1 MILSG
6 KEAADHIHAQIKQ
19 TIEQLESP
27 PGLAVV
33 LLGENPSSHT
43 YVNMKRRACEKVG
56 IRSFF
61 HHLPDSTTE
70 NELLLLVEKLNRD
83 PHTDGI
89 LVQLPLPGHIDPIS
103 IVEAIAPNKDVDG
116 FHPVNLGKVIAGL
129 GDGFIPCTPL
139 GIKHLLEYYHIGVEG
154 KHVVIVGRSAI
165 VGKPL
170 AALFMQNAPGCNA
183 TVTVVH
189 SRTPNP
195 QNFTRQA
202 DILIAA
208 VGIPRFIK
216 ADMVKEGAVVV
227 DVGINREEGR
237 LVGDVDFEN
246 VEKKCKAITPVP
258 KGVGPM
264 TVAMLLHNT
273 LLAFQRNRS

>member
-6 KEAADHIHAQIKQ
+6 KEVADNIHLQLKQ
-19 TIEQLESP
+19 TIGSLSSA
-27 PGLAVV
+27 PGLAVI
-33 LLGENPSSHT
+33 LLGDNPSSQT

-56 IRSFF
+56 IHSFF

-70 NELLLLVEKLNRD
+70 KKLLQLIKKLNHD
-83 PHTDGI
+83 TAVDGI
-89 LVQLPLPGHIDPIS
+89 LVQLPLPDHIDPVNVI
-103 IVEAIAPNKDVDG
+103 EALDPQKDIDG
-116 FHPVNLGKVIAGL
+116 FHPLNLGKVMAGL
-129 GDGFIPCTPL
+129 SDGFIPCTPL
-139 GIKHLLEYYHIGVEG
+139 GIKTLLEHYQISVEG
-154 KHVVIVGRSAI
+154 KHVVIAGRSAI

-170 AALFMQNAPGCNA
+170 ATLLMQNAPGCNA

-189 SRTPNP
+189 SRTRNLAEL
-195 QNFTRQA
+195 TRQA
-202 DILIAA
+202 DILVAA

-216 ADMVKEGAVVV
+216 ADMVKEGAIVV
-227 DVGINREEGR
+227 DVGINREGDN

-264 TVAMLLHNT
+264 TVAMLLQNT
-273 LLAFQRNRS
+273 LLSYQRKLS

>member
-6 KEAADHIHAQIKQ
+6 KEAADHIQDQLKQ
-19 TIEQLESP
+19 KIELLEVP

-33 LLGENPSSHT
+33 LLGENPSSKA

-70 NELLLLVEKLNRD
+70 KELLRLVNKLNHD
-83 PHTDGI
+83 THVDGI
-89 LVQLPLPGHIDPIS
+89 LVQLPLPEHINPIN
-103 IVEAIAPNKDVDG
+103 IVEAIDPKKDVDG

-139 GIKHLLEYYHIGVEG
+139 GIKRLLEHYRIDVEG
-154 KHVVIVGRSAI
+154 KHMVIVGRSAI

-170 AALFMQNAPGCNA
+170 ASLFMQNAPGCNA

-189 SRTPNP
+189 SRTLHPEIY
-195 QNFTRQA
+195 TRQA
-202 DILIAA
+202 DILVAA

-216 ADMVKEGAVVV
+216 ADMVKEGAVVI
-227 DVGINREEGR
+227 DVGINREEDH
-237 LVGDVDFEN
+237 LIGDVDFEN
-246 VEKKCKAITPVP
+246 VEKKCEAITPVP

-273 LLAFQRNRS
+273 LLGLQRKRV